1 MIKIR
6 EIDYNS
12 SKTDKAAFIKAYLN
26 IFNSSE
32 NLKYL
37 SFTGIPFTQVMV
49 ANWVESLCEESEIR
63 YRIAIFKEQIV
74 GVSVLKMNPLLGFEL
89 LGLAVHPD
97 FKKQGIGTKLL
108 NDCISYFIEY
118 TSIDAIVFADNKPML
133 ILLIKNGFKP
143 VAMKNDY
150 RFDGVNTLLLKRNK
164 NNDT

>member
-12 SKTDKAAFIKAYLN
+12 SKADKKAFSKAYLN

-37 SFTGIPFTQVMV
+37 SFTGIPFSQELIT
-49 ANWVESLCEESEIR
+49 NWTESLCEESEIL
-63 YRIAIFKEQIV
+63 YRIAVCEEQIV
-74 GVSVLKMNPLLGFEL
+74 GISVLKMNTLLGFEL

-108 NDCISYFIEY
+108 NDCISYSNEY
-118 TSIDAIVFADNKPML
+118 KSIDAIVFADNKPML
-133 ILLIKNGFKP
+133 ILLIKNGFIP